1 MDLFNNN
8 ANIFN
13 NSLGSSMKKLIL
25 IISLLLMVWIFYSG
39 CSSSIS
45 QIDLK
50 GKWGGEHIGIVV
62 SDSSATLE
70 YDCAH
75 GTIDEPIVPDDDGK
89 FEVSGVHVFEHGGA
103 IRIDEIP
110 DEHLALYKGRIIGN
124 EMTLIL
130 IITDTNTEID
140 TFSLTRGVDPLI
152 YKCL

>member
-1 MDLFNNN
+1 MYLL
-8 ANIFN
+8 N
-13 NSLGSSMKKLIL
+13 NSVNYFNINLGSRMKKSIL
-25 IISLLLMVWIFYSG
+25 NISLLLIVLIFYSG
-39 CSSSIS
+39 CSSRIS
-45 QIDLK
+45 QIDLT
-50 GKWGGEHIGIVV
+50 GKWGGEHIGILV

-103 IRIDEIP
+103 IRIDETP
-110 DEHLALYKGRIIGN
+110 DEHPALYKGRIIGN

-130 IITDTNTEID
+130 IITDTDTEIG

>member
-1 MDLFNNN
+1 
-8 ANIFN
+8 
-13 NSLGSSMKKLIL
+13 MKKLIL
-25 IISLLLMVWIFYSG
+25 ITSRLLMVWIFYSG

-75 GTIDEPIVPDDDGK
+75 GTIDEPIIPDAEGK
-89 FEVSGVHVFEHGGA
+89 FEASGVHVFEHGGP
-103 IRIDEIP
+103 IRSDEIP
-110 DEHLALYKGRIIGN
+110 DEHPALYKGHIVGN
-124 EMTLIL
+124 EMTFIL
-130 IITDTNTEID
+130 IITDTDTEIG